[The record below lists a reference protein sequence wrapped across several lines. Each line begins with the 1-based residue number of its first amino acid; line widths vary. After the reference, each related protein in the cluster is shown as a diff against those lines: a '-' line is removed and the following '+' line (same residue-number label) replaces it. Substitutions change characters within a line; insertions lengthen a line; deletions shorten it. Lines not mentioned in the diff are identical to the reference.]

1 MAELTIGQA
10 ARAAEVNIE
19 TIRYYERRGLI
30 AQPPT
35 PSDGGPRRYG
45 TAAVRCLR
53 FIKDAQRIGFYL
65 GEIAELLSLRARAD
79 ASCGEVRDLAVQKR
93 LEVQDR
99 LERLQR
105 IADVLDELIADCPG
119 NGDLGACSI
128 HEAIERA
135 K

>member
-1 MAELTIGQA
+1 MAG
-10 ARAAEVNIE
+10 RDVMV
-19 TIRYYERRGLI
+19 
-30 AQPPT
+30 PP
-35 PSDGGPRRYG
+35 
-45 TAAVRCLR
+45 RCVACGSSR
-53 FIKDAQRIGFYL
+53 THSASVFPW
-65 GEIAELLSLRARAD
+65 EIAELLSLRARAD

-99 LERLQR
+99 LEGLQR